1 MPSVSIII
9 PTLNEEKTLP
19 EAFVN
24 LRALAPTPQEVI
36 VADGVSKDNTT
47 ALAEKSGCQL
57 IRVIGRGR
65 ALQMNE
71 GAARATGEL
80 LVFLHADT
88 RVPKDLVKIVE
99 DVLEDPKIVLG
110 GFICI
115 MRGEKSVQRFI
126 SINNFLKT
134 YVLAMFYNPY
144 RFFFKGFRFLFGD
157 QVMFCRK
164 TDFDRISGFSMEMP
178 IMEDVNM
185 CIRINKLGRIKQIR
199 RLVYSSD
206 RRVASQGLVKA
217 YLIYLKIAV
226 LWAFGVST
234 KWLRSQYEDIR

>member
-9 PTLNEEKTLP
+9 PTLNEEKMLP
-19 EAFVN
+19 DALKN
-24 LRALAPTPQEVI
+24 LQALDPEPLEII

-47 ALAEKSGCQL
+47 ALAEKSDCHL
-57 IRVIGRGR
+57 VRVIGRGR

-71 GAARATGEL
+71 GAMQAKGDL

-88 RVPKDLVKIVE
+88 RVPKDLV
-99 DVLEDPKIVLG
+99 DVVNEALADPKIVLG

-115 MRGEKSVQRFI
+115 MRGEHSVQRFI
-126 SINNFLKT
+126 SINNYIKT
-134 YVLAMFYNPY
+134 YVFAMLYNPY
-144 RFFFKGFRFLFGD
+144 RFLFKGFRLLFGD

-164 TDFDRISGFSMEMP
+164 TDFDHISGFSMDMP

-185 CIRINKLGRIKQIR
+185 CIRMNKLGRIKQIR

-206 RRVASQGLVKA
+206 RRVARQGLLKA
-217 YLIYLKIAV
+217 YFIYLRIAIF
-226 LWAFGVST
+226 WAFGAST